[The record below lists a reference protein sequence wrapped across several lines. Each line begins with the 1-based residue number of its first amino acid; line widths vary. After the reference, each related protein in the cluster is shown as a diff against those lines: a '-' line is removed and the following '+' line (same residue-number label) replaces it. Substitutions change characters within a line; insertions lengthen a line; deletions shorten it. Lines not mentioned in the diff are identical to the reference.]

1 MVAFNRTVQIFWLAI
16 LSLYSFPQCATAQQK
31 QGLTDEM
38 RVLVETPAVPG
49 YEQDLSAKIARLL
62 AGHKPRVDNLGD
74 VIVTV
79 GSGAPHRLIAAPID
93 EPGFVI
99 SGITPDGYLTLQRLP
114 QGGNLPLF
122 NELYAAEPVKIETPQ
137 HKWIN
142 GSVAGLSV
150 HLLPQRQHP
159 PSMADLD
166 EMFVDVGAT
175 TAAEARAAGAD
186 VLSPLA
192 IARSL
197 SVMADGRLASP
208 AVGDRF
214 GAAVLLE
221 LIANSNP
228 ATTKGTTT
236 FAFVTQQWLGARGLQ
251 RVLQEQKPDELIY
264 IGRLTRP
271 VQAPGRPQS
280 EEANFTHKPG
290 NGPLLAQ
297 AETAGQANA
306 LVSDLKQIAEQ
317 NKISLQTDLSASLL
331 PRGGYLPQPKL
342 PERTVHLAIA
352 TAWPS
357 TPAEYIDSHD
367 LIGLVQL
374 LSRYLGGSGVQI
386 KAPAAAALPETA
398 LPVRPPS
405 APADATILKHM
416 IETYGVSS
424 HEGNVTRAVA
434 QLLPSW
440 AKPETDAAGNLILHW
455 KGNGR
460 GPRIAVV
467 AHQDE
472 IGYEV
477 RSILP
482 DGTLELITKG
492 GGVPAYFLG
501 HPALV
506 HSANG
511 VHPGVMELPDG
522 WEKPDFQ
529 WPRGP
534 RPTLRLDVGA
544 QSPEQV
550 SQLGIKP
557 GDFVTIPK
565 EYRNLLSPRAS
576 ARSFDD
582 RVGCSALIAATWAL
596 GPNLN
601 GRDVTFIWST
611 REELGLEGA
620 VAAAKGLAQEGR
632 APDYVFAVDTFVSS
646 DSPLESKRFGDGVLG
661 KGFVVR
667 AVDNSN
673 VVPRTL
679 EEKVVALARSSKV
692 PVQYGVTGGG
702 NDGAAFLL
710 YGSTDV
716 ALGWPLRYSHSPAE
730 VIDVRD
736 LDALSRIVTAIA
748 KNW

>member
-1 MVAFNRTVQIFWLAI
+1 MTPFKRSVQVFWFAI
-16 LSLYSFPQCATAQQK
+16 LSLYFFPQSATAQQK
-31 QGLTDEM
+31 QGLTEEM
-38 RVLVETPAVPG
+38 RVLVATPAVPG
-49 YEQDLSAKIARLL
+49 YEQDLSTKIARLL
-62 AGHKPRVDNLGD
+62 AAHKPRVDNLGD
-74 VIVTV
+74 VIITV

-99 SGITPDGYLTLQRLP
+99 SGITPEGYLTLQRLP
-114 QGGNLPLF
+114 QGGNLPVF

-142 GSVAGLSV
+142 GAVAGLSV
-150 HLLPQRQHP
+150 HLLPQRHTP

-166 EMFVDVGAT
+166 NMYLDVGAT
-175 TAAEARAAGAD
+175 SAAEARSAGAD
-186 VLSPLA
+186 VLSPVA
-192 IARSL
+192 IERKL
-197 SVMADGRLASP
+197 YVMADGRLASP

-214 GAAVLLE
+214 GAAILLE
-221 LIANSNP
+221 LLANVDP
-228 ATTKGTTT
+228 AKAKGTTT

-264 IGRLTRP
+264 VGRLMRP
-271 VQAPGRPQS
+271 VQVPGRPQS

-290 NGPLLAQ
+290 SGPLLA
-297 AETAGQANA
+297 ETENKSEANA
-306 LVSDLKQIAEQ
+306 LASDLKQIAAQ
-317 NKISLQTDLSASLL
+317 NKIALQTDVSASLL
-331 PRGGYLPQPKL
+331 PRGGYMPQPKL

-367 LIGLVQL
+367 LIGVVQL
-374 LSRYLGGSGVQI
+374 LSQYLGTSAVQI
-386 KAPAAAALPETA
+386 ETPAASALAEPALPT
-398 LPVRPPS
+398 RPTS
-405 APADATILKHM
+405 APADAAILKHM

-424 HEGNVTRAVA
+424 HEGNVTKAIA

-440 AKPETDAAGNLILHW
+440 AKPQTDPAGNLILHW
-455 KGNGR
+455 KGNGK

-482 DGTLELITKG
+482 DGSLELVTKG

-511 VHPGVMELPDG
+511 MHPGVMELPEG

-534 RPTLRLDVGA
+534 RQTLRLDVGA
-544 QSPEQV
+544 QNPGQV

-620 VAAAKGLAQEGR
+620 VAAAKDLAQEGR
-632 APDYVFAVDTFVSS
+632 TPDYVFAVDTFVSS

-673 VVPRTL
+673 VVPRNL
-679 EEKVVALARSSKV
+679 EEKVVALARNAKI

-730 VIDVRD
+730 VIDLRD
-736 LDALSRIVTAIA
+736 LDALARIVAGIA
-748 KNW
+748 KTW